1 MTETLVDLRA
11 ILVERE
17 DFEGGMVSKLR
28 EGLAQG
34 GPQIR
39 NLREIIDILQ
49 KRLAVAAPAQQKK
62 LHLKLGIA
70 HYFLGHMAAAV
81 EHLEKSEGPLA
92 AFYLGLAHTHRHEY
106 PEALKS
112 FEKAEKS
119 GYSAQQVQLQRAG
132 GFHDVSQRH

>member
-34 GPQIR
+34 GSQVR
-39 NLREIIDILQ
+39 ALRDIIDTLH
-49 KRLAVAAPAQQKK
+49 KRLAVAVPAQQKK
-62 LHLKLGIA
+62 IHLKLGIA
-70 HYFLGHMAAAV
+70 HYFLGHMASSV
-81 EHLEKSEGPLA
+81 ENLHKSEGPLA
-92 AFYLGLAHTHRHEY
+92 SFYLGLGHVNRHEY
-106 PEALKS
+106 PEALAA

-119 GYSAQQVQLQRAG
+119 GYSA
-132 GFHDVSQRH
+132 